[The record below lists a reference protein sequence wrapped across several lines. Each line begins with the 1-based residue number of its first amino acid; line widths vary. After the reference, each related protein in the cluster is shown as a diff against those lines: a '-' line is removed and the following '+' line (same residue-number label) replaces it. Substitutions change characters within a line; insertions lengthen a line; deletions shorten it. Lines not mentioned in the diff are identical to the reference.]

1 MKAVILTL
9 ALAPMI
15 LLAGGDPRKEAIE
28 HISEATPSCTKS

>member
-15 LLAGGDPRKEAIE
+15 LLVGDPRKEAIE
-28 HISEATPSCTKS
+28 RISEATPSCTKS